1 MNNLKLPNSID
12 VLNTEI
18 KRLQDEIKVLMITK
32 GKYDSKLELLI
43 GEHYTAI
50 ELLKIYVK

>member
-1 MNNLKLPNSID
+1 MNRLKLPNSID

-18 KRLQDEIKVLMITK
+18 KRLQDEIKVLMIIK